1 MLVNLE
7 GAKVVNHHG
16 HHSLVL
22 NLEKQFE
29 DKDVQSLNVQD
40 LFAKQQNPS
49 FLAYDEE
56 DLQNL
61 SNAGYAKDKHSDLWS
76 KITADKTPSK
86 FPSPGGIF
94 LISMDKSFDTAGDV
108 MPSGR
113 AKFIHA
119 VGATGKVKFVHK
131 GGKYTGIFQG
141 ADYGLIRLS
150 SAAEPSDSQP
160 LAPGM
165 GLKFLRD
172 GVDSANLVSMYGVNG
187 TPDDWNFFSKDFS
200 NHIGPAKGVALNLL
214 ATKFSS
220 ATNFIQ
226 EVGLSDF
233 ARYDEA
239 GTEYRNP
246 SFPFSLR
253 FAPHSAVKSL
263 FPKSKPDDYMAY
275 VDQLASVPANS
286 ALYKVYAMDKPK
298 ELGGKETLIGD
309 LVLDG
314 SLVSSKWGDE

>member
-61 SNAGYAKDKHSDLWS
+61 SNAGHAKDKHSSLWS
-76 KITADKTPSK
+76 KIAADKTPSK

-160 LAPGM
+160 LAPCM

-172 GVDSANLVSMYGVNG
+172 GVILPTLYPCMASTAHPMTGTSSQKTSPTILDQPKVSHR
-187 TPDDWNFFSKDFS
+187 T
-200 NHIGPAKGVALNLL
+200 
-214 ATKFSS
+214 
-220 ATNFIQ
+220 
-226 EVGLSDF
+226 
-233 ARYDEA
+233 
-239 GTEYRNP
+239 
-246 SFPFSLR
+246 SLQ
-253 FAPHSAVKSL
+253 PNSL
-263 FPKSKPDDYMAY
+263 P
-275 VDQLASVPANS
+275 
-286 ALYKVYAMDKPK
+286 
-298 ELGGKETLIGD
+298 
-309 LVLDG
+309 
-314 SLVSSKWGDE
+314 